1 MVEDP
6 LSKGIYFLL
15 LSVDTIGISTWVLQ
29 NIILI
34 TSETNPKQPQTKKTK
49 KNTEKS
55 NLIKFDQI

>member
-29 NIILI
+29 NIVLI
-34 TSETNPKQPQTKKTK
+34 TSETNPKQPLNQKNKKYRK
-49 KNTEKS
+49 
-55 NLIKFDQI
+55 IKFDQI